1 MAQRPLYP
9 QNAPPAIAGPS
20 TKTMV
25 SMKGIQLTAPGQYR
39 LRTDLPIPEPGPK
52 EVRLR
57 VAASGICGTDVH
69 ICSGDPSMNGMIAPP
84 VVLGHEF
91 CGHIDKVG
99 PGVDPKQFPLG
110 TYVSA
115 EMHEIC
121 GICPACR
128 SGAFHACATARI
140 RGINLNGAFAEFVVV
155 SASNVVRL
163 PANLPIQ
170 IAAILDPLGNAV
182 HTTLKVP
189 TKDRTVAIV
198 GWGPIGAMCGE
209 IATFVGASHV
219 FVLDV
224 ADLALQRAREWV
236 ARRGLKDRVTVID
249 ARNKPVET
257 VVDATKGG
265 VDVALEISGHPVGIN
280 NAIAMTR
287 AGGDVVNLG
296 LPKGDTV
303 GIEKFSKNFIFK
315 GLTLHAVI
323 GREMFRT
330 WEQMLDLLKQGMDLT
345 NFVTAEMPLED
356 FGTGVD
362 RFGKGLEQKVVLYP
376 NRLN

>member
-1 MAQRPLYP
+1 
-9 QNAPPAIAGPS
+9 
-20 TKTMV
+20 MV

-84 VVLGHEF
+84 VTLGHEF
-91 CGHIDKVG
+91 CGHVDKLG
-99 PGVDPKQFPLG
+99 PGVDPKVLPLG

-155 SASNVVRL
+155 SASNVVKL
-163 PANLPIQ
+163 PQNLPIQ

-189 TKDRTVAIV
+189 VKDRTVAIV

-224 ADLALQRAREWV
+224 QDMALTRAREWV
-236 ARRGLKDRVTVID
+236 ARRGLKDRVTIVD
-249 ARNKPVET
+249 ARQKPVET

-265 VDVALEISGHPVGIN
+265 VDVALEISGHPTGIN

-287 AGGDVVNLG
+287 AAGDVVNLG

-315 GLTLHAVI
+315 GLTMHAVI

-330 WEQMLDLLKQGMDLT
+330 WDQMLELLKQGMDLGH
-345 NFVTAEMPLED
+345 FVTAEMPLEQ
-356 FGTGVD
+356 FGVGVD

>member
-1 MAQRPLYP
+1 M
-9 QNAPPAIAGPS
+9 
-20 TKTMV
+20 T
-25 SMKGIQLTAPGQYR
+25 SMKGVQLTAPGQYR
-39 LRTDLPIPEPGPK
+39 LRTDLPVPEPGPR

-69 ICSGDPSMNGMIAPP
+69 ICSGDPSMNGLIAPP
-84 VVLGHEF
+84 VTLGHEF
-91 CGHIDKVG
+91 CGFIDKLG
-99 PGVDPKQFPLG
+99 EGTDEQKLPLG

-121 GICPACR
+121 GECPACR

-155 SASNVVRL
+155 SAGNVIKL
-163 PANLPIQ
+163 PQNLPVQ
-170 IAAILDPLGNAV
+170 VAAILDPLGNAV

-189 TKDRTVAIV
+189 VEKRTVAIV
-198 GWGPIGAMCGE
+198 GFGPIGAMCGE

-219 FVLDV
+219 FVIDV
-224 ADLALQRAREWV
+224 ADQALARARAWV
-236 ARRGLKDRVTVID
+236 IRRGLKDRVTVVD
-249 ARNKPVET
+249 GREKPVDT
-257 VVDATKGG
+257 VVDATNGG
-265 VDVALEISGHPVGIN
+265 VDVSLEISGHPAGIN

-287 AGGDVVNLG
+287 AAGNVVNLG

-315 GLTLHAVI
+315 GLTMHAVI

-330 WEQMLDLLKQGMDLT
+330 WDQMLALLQAGMDISHL
-345 NFVTAEMPLED
+345 VTAEMPLEQ
-356 FGTGVD
+356 FGVGME
-362 RFGKGLEQKVVLYP
+362 RFGKGQEQKVVLYP
-376 NRLN
+376 NGKP

>member
-1 MAQRPLYP
+1 
-9 QNAPPAIAGPS
+9 
-20 TKTMV
+20 MV
-25 SMKGIQLTAPGQYR
+25 SMKGIQLTAPGQYQ
-39 LRTDLPIPEPGPK
+39 LRNDLPLPEPGPL

-57 VAASGICGTDVH
+57 VAAAGICGTDVH
-69 ICSGDPSMNGMIAPP
+69 ICAGDPSMNGLIAPP
-84 VVLGHEF
+84 VTLGHEF
-91 CGHIDKVG
+91 CGHVDKLG
-99 PGVDPKQFPLG
+99 PGVDPKALPLG

-115 EMHEIC
+115 EMHEVC
-121 GICPACR
+121 RECPACR
-128 SGAFHACATARI
+128 SGAYHACATARI

-155 SASNVVRL
+155 SAGNVVKL
-163 PANLPIQ
+163 PAQLPIQ
-170 IAAILDPLGNAV
+170 VGAILDPLGNAV

-189 TKDRTVAIV
+189 VKGRTVAIV
-198 GWGPIGAMCGE
+198 GYGPIGAMCGE
-209 IATFVGASHV
+209 IAAFVGASHI

-224 ADLALQRAREWV
+224 ADLALQRARDWV
-236 ARRGLKDRVTVID
+236 ARSGLRDRVTVVD
-249 ARNKPVET
+249 ARQKAVET

-287 AGGDVVNLG
+287 AAGDVVNLG

-315 GLTLHAVI
+315 GLTMHAVI

-330 WEQMLDLLKQGMDLT
+330 WEQMLELLQQGMPIQQ
-345 NFVTAEMPLED
+345 FVTAEMPMDKFDVGLE
-356 FGTGVD
+356 
-362 RFGKGLEQKVVLYP
+362 RFGKGLEQKVVMYP